1 MVGTPPVLMTKAV
14 WEGFCAVCPA
24 DKILTEGWVKQ
35 VNIAAPRRT
44 KSVDWTNIL
53 KRPFRSTLT
62 RTDPNGTESTFPR
75 FVRFNETTVSAGV
88 RFRF

>member
-1 MVGTPPVLMTKAV
+1 MGKAR
-14 WEGFCAVCPA
+14 EAQNPDRRLG
-24 DKILTEGWVKQ
+24 EQ
-35 VNIAAPRRT
+35 VNIADPRRT

-53 KRPFRSTLT
+53 KSPFRSTLT

-75 FVRFNETTVSAGV
+75 FVRFDEATVSAGI

>member
-1 MVGTPPVLMTKAV
+1 MHASGLDDESGPGRFLCRVSRRQ
-14 WEGFCAVCPA
+14 
-24 DKILTEGWVKQ
+24 ILTEGWVKQ
-35 VNIAAPRRT
+35 VNIADPRRT
-44 KSVDWTNIL
+44 RSVDWTNIL

-75 FVRFNETTVSAGV
+75 FVRFDETTVSAGV